1 MSTDSL
7 SIVVISHLGGE
18 LLARCVESLRP
29 QLRSGDE
36 LEVLISAEV
45 GEADLEDLCAEVIHL
60 GENVGFAKAANVG
73 FSRTAHPWI
82 LLLNDDTVAEPG
94 FLEAL
99 RQAAVEPGL
108 YQPKI
113 LLADGS
119 GRLDNMGHG
128 LFPDGSNWARGRR
141 AQDSARYSQAQEV
154 GACSG
159 AAMLI
164 SREVLSTVGQFDG
177 DLEAFGE
184 DVDLSLR
191 ARRAGFPIRTVPS
204 ARIQHHLGASYGRY
218 APRKLFLVE
227 RNRFRAAV
235 RSLPVSALVTMPL
248 WTSLR
253 LAGLSL
259 ASVNNRGYASGV
271 GTRAALATA
280 GGLVAGVAC
289 LPDALRKRRGDA
301 SSWTVSEGQMWSM
314 LLQNRIRLGD
324 VLR

>member
-1 MSTDSL
+1 MPTDAL
-7 SIVVISHLGGE
+7 SIVVISHVGGD

-29 QLRSGDE
+29 QLCPEDE
-36 LEVLISAEV
+36 LKVVISAEV
-45 GEADLEDLCAEVIHL
+45 GEADLENLDAQVLHL
-60 GENVGFAKAANVG
+60 GENVGFAKAANEG
-73 FSRTAHPWI
+73 FARSSHPWI

-99 RQAAVEPGL
+99 REAAVEPGL

-119 GRLDNMGHG
+119 GRLDNIGHG

-141 AQDSARYSQAQEV
+141 APDSDDYSEAQDV

-159 AAMLI
+159 AAMLV
-164 SREVLSTVGQFDG
+164 SKEVLARVGPFDG

-191 ARRAGFPIRTVPS
+191 AHRAGFPIRSVPA
-204 ARIQHHLGASYGRY
+204 ARIHHHLGASYGRY
-218 APRKLFLVE
+218 APRKMFLVE
-227 RNRFRAAV
+227 RNRLRAAV
-235 RSLPVSALVTMPL
+235 RSLPASALVTMPL
-248 WTSLR
+248 WTGIR

-259 ASVNNRGYASGV
+259 ASMNNRGYAAGV
-271 GTRAALATA
+271 SKRAALATA
-280 GGLVAGVAC
+280 GGLVAGLAC
-289 LPDALRKRRGDA
+289 LPDALRKRRQDA
-301 SSWTVSEGQMWSM
+301 RSWTVSEGQMWSV
-314 LLQNRIRLGD
+314 LLENQIRIGD

>member
-7 SIVVISHLGGE
+7 SIVVISHLGGD

-29 QLRSGDE
+29 QLREGDE

-45 GEADLEDLCAEVIHL
+45 GEASLQGLDLEVVHL
-60 GENVGFAKAANVG
+60 GRNVGFAKAANVG
-73 FSRTAHPWI
+73 FFRSIHPWI
-82 LLLNDDTVAEPG
+82 LLLNDDTLAEPG
-94 FLEAL
+94 FLDAL
-99 RQAAVEPGL
+99 REAAVEPGL

-119 GRLDNMGHG
+119 GRLDNIGHG

-141 AQDSARYSQAQEV
+141 APDSERYSQAQDI

-159 AAMLI
+159 AAMLV
-164 SREVLSTVGQFDG
+164 SREVLSTVGSFDG

-191 ARRAGFPIRTVPS
+191 ARRAGFPIRSVPE

-218 APRKLFLVE
+218 APKKLFLVE

-235 RSLPVSALVTMPL
+235 RSLPASALMTMPL

-271 GTRAALATA
+271 GKRAALATA
-280 GGLVAGVAC
+280 GGLLAGIAC
-289 LPDALRKRRGDA
+289 LPDALRKRREDA
-301 SSWTVSEGQMWSM
+301 QGWKVSEGQMWSI
-314 LLQNRIRLGD
+314 LLRNRIRVGD

>member
-1 MSTDSL
+1 MSTDSF
-7 SIVVISHLGGE
+7 SIVVISHLGGD
-18 LLARCVESLRP
+18 LLSRCVASLRP
-29 QLRSGDE
+29 QLRQGDK
-36 LEVLISAEV
+36 LEVVISAEV
-45 GEADLEDLCAEVIHL
+45 GEADLEPLVEEVVHL
-60 GENVGFAKAANVG
+60 GKNVGFAKAANVG
-73 FSRTAHPWI
+73 FARSSHPWI
-82 LLLNDDTVAEPG
+82 LLLNDDTLAEPG
-94 FLEAL
+94 FLDAL
-99 RQAAVEPGL
+99 REAAVEPGL

-119 GRLDNMGHG
+119 GRLDNIGHG

-141 AQDSARYSQAQEV
+141 AQDSDRYSMAQDV

-164 SREVLSTVGQFDG
+164 SREVLSTIGHFDG

-191 ARRAGFPIRTVPS
+191 ARRAGFPIRTVPE
-204 ARIQHHLGASYGRY
+204 ARIHHHLGASYGRY
-218 APRKLFLVE
+218 APRKMYLVE
-227 RNRFRAAV
+227 RNRVRVAV

-259 ASVNNRGYASGV
+259 ASMNNRGYAAGV
-271 GTRAALATA
+271 SRRAALATA
-280 GGLVAGVAC
+280 GGLIAGVAC
-289 LPDALRKRRGDA
+289 LPDALRKRRMDA
-301 SSWTVSEGQMWSM
+301 RAWTVSQGQMWSI
-314 LLQNRIRLGD
+314 LLQNRIRIGD